1 MPSGVASV
9 PSQIQCTY
17 QSAQK
22 KSGYATELPNYN
34 NWLIDPIT
42 KSFKFSKIFPKFG
55 FTKLGAML

>member
-22 KSGYATELPNYN
+22 KSGYAAELPNYN

-55 FTKLGAML
+55 FTK